1 MFHPLSPILPTP
13 TRALPHQGGGNWIMI
28 LLVFFVEM
36 RYVHKTGAGRIRL
49 MEKDLVA
56 VLGGGNGGHA
66 VAAELALA
74 GCKVNFFEL
83 PQFAANFER
92 ILRTKEVRTEGISGE
107 NVAKLNMATTDMQQ
121 AIKEAE
127 VVFVITPA
135 FGHKAMAEACAPYVQ
150 EGQIILLMPG
160 SGGSLEFAKIFRQ
173 KKVKKEILLAESVT
187 LPYGARLKG
196 PGHVSLFINAIILP
210 TGVFPSQR
218 TSEVIPKLK
227 RFYPVIT
234 PARDVLEVAINN
246 PNPIVHPVAT
256 VLSATRIEHSRGEFF
271 LYAEGMTPA
280 VARAFESLN
289 EERLALC
296 KTLGYELYHWDGL
309 DFKDYNLGETEEE
322 CRYRILNTS
331 MDSCF
336 GKDGIYAGM
345 KMKGPEHLKD
355 RYVTEDVPYGMVLLS
370 TLGDLLGV
378 ETPTHDAVIQ
388 LASVINRTSYR
399 KAGRGVKE
407 LGLSNMDKQ
416 RLKTYLQGGK

>member
-1 MFHPLSPILPTP
+1 
-13 TRALPHQGGGNWIMI
+13 
-28 LLVFFVEM
+28 
-36 RYVHKTGAGRIRL
+36 

-66 VAAELALA
+66 AAAELALA
-74 GCKVNFFEL
+74 GGKVNFFEL
-83 PQFAANFER
+83 PQFAANFDR
-92 ILRTKEVRTEGISGE
+92 VLRTKEIRTEGISGD
-107 NVAKLNMATTDMQQ
+107 NVAKLNMATTDIQQ
-121 AIKEAE
+121 AIRDAE
-127 VVFVITPA
+127 VLFVITPA
-135 FGHKAMAEACAPYVQ
+135 FGHKAMAEACASSVQ
-150 EGQIILLMPG
+150 DGQIILLMPG

-196 PGHVSLFINAIILP
+196 AGYVSLFINALILP
-210 TGVFPSQR
+210 TGVFPSKE

-227 RFYPVIT
+227 RFYPAIT
-234 PARDVLEVAINN
+234 PAKDVLEVAINN

-256 VLSATRIEHSRGEFF
+256 LLSATRIEHSRGEFY

-296 KTLGYELYHWDGL
+296 KTMGYRLYHWDDI
-309 DFKDYNLGETEEE
+309 DFKDYNLGESEEE

-345 KMKGPEHLKD
+345 KMKGPENLKD

-370 TLGDLLGV
+370 TLGDLL
-378 ETPTHDAVIQ
+378 EIPTPTHDAVIQ
-388 LASVINRTSYR
+388 LASVINRTPYW
-399 KAGRGVKE
+399 KTGRGVKE
-407 LGLSNMDKQ
+407 LGLSTMDKQ
-416 RLKTYLQGGK
+416 RLKTYLQEGK

>member
-1 MFHPLSPILPTP
+1 
-13 TRALPHQGGGNWIMI
+13 
-28 LLVFFVEM
+28 
-36 RYVHKTGAGRIRL
+36 

-66 VAAELALA
+66 VAAELSLA

-92 ILRTKEVRTEGISGE
+92 VLRTKEVRTEGISGE
-107 NVAKLNMATTDMQQ
+107 NVAKLNMATTKIQQ
-121 AIKEAE
+121 AIKDAE
-127 VVFVITPA
+127 ILFVITPA
-135 FGHKAMAEACAPYVQ
+135 FGHGAMAEVCAPFVQ
-150 EGQIILLMPG
+150 DGQIILLMPG

-173 KKVKKEILLAESVT
+173 KKVKKEITLAESPT

-196 PGHVSLFINAIILP
+196 PGHVSLFINALILP
-210 TGVFPSQR
+210 TGVFPSKR

-227 RFYPVIT
+227 RFYPVTT
-234 PARDVLEVAINN
+234 PAKDVLEAAINN

-256 VLSATRIEHSRGEFF
+256 LLSATRIEHSKGEFY

-289 EERLALC
+289 EERLTLC
-296 KTLGYELYHWDGL
+296 KTLGYKLYHWDNL
-309 DFKDYNLGETEEE
+309 DFKNYNLGESEEE

-345 KMKGPEHLKD
+345 RMKGPEHLKD
-355 RYVTEDVPYGMVLLS
+355 RYLTEDVPYGMVLLS
-370 TLGDLLGV
+370 TLGDLLGIP
-378 ETPTHDAVIQ
+378 TPTHDAVIQ
-388 LASVINRTSYR
+388 LASVINRTNYW
-399 KAGRGVKE
+399 KTGRGVKE
-407 LGLSNMDKQ
+407 LGLAKM
-416 RLKTYLQGGK
+416 GKVALMRFLREGKH